1 MTLTLTSFATPAEM
15 EQRSQGEIPATHPF
29 LQTELNAATRQI
41 RNACGWH
48 IAKVE
53 QLRYRKVRPFSEA
66 VWLPAMQIAS
76 IDSGTIDGATLTPMT
91 AGFDPEIGWTP
102 LCGRDI
108 DVTFTAGFEETP
120 EDLVTLTLELAAG
133 ALGSPLG
140 ISREQAGAVSVSYTR
155 TSGAL
160 QPADQARLAA
170 YKLGWLP

>member
-1 MTLTLTSFATPAEM
+1 MALEPFATAQQM
-15 EQRSQGEIPATHPF
+15 ADRSQGAIPTDHPF
-29 LQTELNAATRQI
+29 LATELKAATRQI

-66 VWLPAMQIAS
+66 VWLPALQIQS
-76 IDSGTIDGATLTPMT
+76 IDSGTIDGATVAATT

-102 LCGRDI
+102 FVGRDVDI
-108 DVTFTAGFEETP
+108 TFTAGYAEVP

-140 ISREQAGAVSVSYTR
+140 ISREQAGTVSVSYTR
-155 TSGAL
+155 TSGELTA
-160 QPADQARLAA
+160 ADHDRLAA
-170 YKLGWLP
+170 YKLGRLP